1 MTRIAY
7 IDCSTLM
14 AEMLARVW
22 PDHAAAMKVYLGDMP
37 AADLPAWC
45 QGAEV
50 IWNGH
55 TMMGADLMDQLPA
68 LRRIIFLGSGPASYI
83 DMAAASARGIVVDRI
98 VGYGDRAVAEQALAL
113 ILAGARDLTRM
124 DRDLRQ
130 GRWDPREGKEL
141 LTRRLGLIGFGGI
154 AQALAGMARALG
166 MQVSVWNRSP
176 LPTDWAD
183 AAAPLETVLA
193 QSDIVSLHLAL
204 TPETRGFLSAER
216 LAQMKPGAMLVNTA
230 RAGLVDTAALIAA
243 LDSGHL
249 GHAALDVFDTEPLPA
264 DDPLLAAP
272 NVTLTAHAGFKT
284 REATERLVAQAVA
297 LTLG

>member
-1 MTRIAY
+1 MARIVY
-7 IDCSTLM
+7 IDCSDLM

-22 PDHAAAMKVYLGDMP
+22 PDHGAAMKVYVGDMP
-37 AADLPAWC
+37 AADLPGWC

-50 IWNGH
+50 VWNGH
-55 TMMGADLMDQLPA
+55 TMMGADLMDQLPD
-68 LRRIIFLGSGPASYI
+68 LRRIIFLGSGPSSYI
-83 DMAAASARGIVVDRI
+83 DMAAAAARGIVVDRI
-98 VGYGDRAVAEQALAL
+98 AGYGDRAVAEQALAL

-124 DRDLRQ
+124 DRDLRR
-130 GRWDPREGKEL
+130 GHWDPREGKEL
-141 LTRRLGLIGFGGI
+141 LSRRLGLIGFGGI

-176 LPTDWAD
+176 LPADWAD
-183 AAAPLETVLA
+183 AAAPLDAVLA

-204 TPETRGFLSAER
+204 TPDTRGFLSAER

-243 LDSGHL
+243 LEAGHL